1 MEKMKLNEPER
12 QALGESDFPQQAK
25 HVKQQTDQNRPP
37 PPLPPSYGFG
47 AEEILILASAANNRR
62 GNV

>member
-37 PPLPPSYGFG
+37 PLPPSYGFG
-47 AEEILILASAANNRR
+47 AEEILILASAAHNRR